1 MGATDKRP
9 RSSPRSARAAT
20 PRVEDPRVV
29 RTRAAVVDAAR
40 ALFLQQGYAGTTME
54 QIAARA
60 GLTKRTVY
68 NNYGDKDALF
78 TQIVADVLSY
88 AETFARGLH
97 EEFDDSVTA
106 ASLRAALDD
115 LARRLALGI
124 VRPEVLAIRCLLI
137 GEARTFPA
145 LGSEYFDRA
154 PGQVL
159 DALASRFAAS
169 LTPAATPRA
178 GRAPCGRA
186 ICVSR
191 RGCGARP
198 RDAHG
203 DDAVEGADHRVRKR
217 WRGEHFSRGT
227 DRAVVTDK
235 SVTLPS

>member
-1 MGATDKRP
+1 MG
-9 RSSPRSARAAT
+9 
-20 PRVEDPRVV
+20 DPRVV

-78 TQIVADVLSY
+78 TQIVTDVLSY
-88 AETFARGLH
+88 AETFTRRLH

-106 ASLRAALDD
+106 ASLRQALDD
-115 LARRLALGI
+115 LAQRLALGI

-137 GEARTFPA
+137 GEARNFPT

-159 DALASRFAAS
+159 DALASRFAD
-169 LTPAATPRA
+169 L
-178 GRAPCGRA
+178 
-186 ICVSR
+186 SR
-191 RGCGARP
+191 RRLLRVPDARRAAEQFAYLVVGA
-198 RDAHG
+198 AL
-203 DDAVEGADHRVRKR
+203 
-217 WRGEHFSRGT
+217 
-227 DRAVVTDK
+227 DRALLTG
-235 SVTLPS
+235 TMPSNEQITEAASDGVETFLARYKPRRHARRS

>member
-1 MGATDKRP
+1 
-9 RSSPRSARAAT
+9 
-20 PRVEDPRVV
+20 VEDPRVV

-40 ALFLQQGYAGTTME
+40 TLFLQQGYTGTTME

-78 TQIVADVLSY
+78 AQIVAEVLAY
-88 AETFARGLH
+88 AETFTRRLH
-97 EEFDDSVTA
+97 EEFDDSVDA

-145 LGSEYFDRA
+145 LRTEYFDRA

-159 DALASRFAAS
+159 DALASRFADLSRRRLLRVPDARRAAEQFAYLVVGAPLDRALLTGTIPSKEQITACAS
-169 LTPAATPRA
+169 DGVETFLARYGAGDATPASAREQ
-178 GRAPCGRA
+178 
-186 ICVSR
+186 SR
-191 RGCGARP
+191 RR
-198 RDAHG
+198 
-203 DDAVEGADHRVRKR
+203 
-217 WRGEHFSRGT
+217 SR
-227 DRAVVTDK
+227 AEPK
-235 SVTLPS
+235 P